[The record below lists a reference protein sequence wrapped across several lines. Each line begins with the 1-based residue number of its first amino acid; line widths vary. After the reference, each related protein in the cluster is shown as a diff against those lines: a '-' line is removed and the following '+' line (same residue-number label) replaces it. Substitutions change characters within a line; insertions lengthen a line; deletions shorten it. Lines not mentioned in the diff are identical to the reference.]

1 MQNESSYV
9 TLELFQRCIPPFQ
22 EGLKAKEALEAD
34 DGSMPREERVRLRK
48 MVHAGEDAWAEV
60 MQSISW
66 VIENAVKTEIN
77 KPRTFYFTP
86 DPEELRQAGFEGA
99 YKMMK
104 NADLNKM
111 SSAVN
116 YLMQWV
122 NTYVSRAAFKE
133 ESQFGLSASK
143 LQTFRK
149 ISAIR
154 AKLASKLNREP
165 TDEEVFEY
173 VNAGK
178 AHVKTFMGKSGKGS
192 DTKSARKADKIPLKM
207 IQEQGEL
214 QSNGATMRYSVT
226 DETKINSMVHVP
238 STENRIIDSSN
249 RPFWESWFKHVGII
263 SSQWD
268 TIAANLE
275 LYDVGDA
282 KMRPSRRLVSEV
294 QMLIGSETGGMA
306 GFATAWH
313 EEHGPGAWDV
323 FMKMPPQPAIDLDA
337 YDEDGKKL
345 FRVLRFVKSEK
356 ENKGKSGE
364 SPAATTSGSESSA
377 GTTKTSRSRRKSEGE

>member
-1 MQNESSYV
+1 
-9 TLELFQRCIPPFQ
+9 
-22 EGLKAKEALEAD
+22 
-34 DGSMPREERVRLRK
+34 MPREERVRLRK

-86 DPEELRQAGFEGA
+86 DPEELRQAGLEGA

-192 DTKSARKADKIPLKM
+192 DTKSARKADKIPLKT
-207 IQEQGEL
+207 IQEQGEF
-214 QSNGATMRYSVT
+214 QSNGAAMRFSVT

-249 RPFWESWFKHVGII
+249 TRPFWESWFKHVGII